1 MFSQTDPTPHWSDI
15 KICYFQTVIADLGGA
30 ILDGGRYFTAT
41 PYTDGI
47 ELPGHHSW
55 EVSYKYMVKG
65 EINYLVHEFYY
76 KDDGDEAKYAHDSFE
91 ECILIFNNESERTHF
106 KEYVIDHWEAKED
119 FAKGIL
125 TPHMEEIP
133 GYNMEA
139 LKKQYRDVQI
149 LQKMLEAFRRTQY

>member
-1 MFSQTDPTPHWSDI
+1 
-15 KICYFQTVIADLGGA
+15 VIADLGGA